1 MFAFFPH
8 LFYSPAFTIAYL
20 LGSAIAGVFG
30 RNTKIGFWGSFFASL
45 IFTPIISLLY
55 FFFTAPRSKNE

>member
-45 IFTPIISLLY
+45 IFTPI
-55 FFFTAPRSKNE
+55 